1 MIKAYKNA
9 KTRKVHRTG
18 APKGFRGLEGELA
31 ARRMDELT
39 AAKTLKDLSPLKSV
53 NLHKLKGRRKHQ
65 WAVNVNGPWRVCFTP
80 AADGWEDVEIT
91 DYHEG

>member
-9 KTRKVHRTG
+9 KTRRVHQTG
-18 APKGFRGLEGELA
+18 GTKGFKGLDGELA
-31 ARRMDELT
+31 ARRMDEL
-39 AAKTLKDLSPLKSV
+39 AAAGNLADLSPLKSV
-53 NLHKLKGRRKHQ
+53 NLHKLKGGRKHQ

>member
-31 ARRMDELT
+31 ARRMDEL
-39 AAKTLKDLSPLKSV
+39 AAAGTLGDLSPLKSV
-53 NLHKLKGRRKHQ
+53 NLHKLKGRRKNQ
-65 WAVNVNGPWRVCFTP
+65 WAVNVSGPWRICFTSS
-80 AADGWEDVEIT
+80 ADGWENVEIT

>member
-9 KTRKVHRTG
+9 KTRRVHETG
-18 APKGFRGLEGELA
+18 HPKGFKGLDGDLA

-39 AAKTLKDLSPLKSV
+39 AAETLKDLSPLKSV